1 MHQKD
6 NLTFASILIMVSFV
20 SISLVSNIASAK
32 IGNVFGFAVDMGTF
46 LYPLI
51 FTIRDLV
58 HKRLGK
64 NVAQKLIIISS
75 ISVLFMSM
83 YFYLVGLVPED
94 KSWDL
99 NDAFIS
105 IVSPVFRIALASIIS
120 AAISEL
126 LDTEI
131 YHIIYKKFKS
141 KFQWLRVVA
150 SNGVSIPIDSIIF
163 SLIAF
168 FGQLPTSAIFQI
180 IIFNIVVKYIV
191 TIFSVPMIYI
201 FKDKSYNKN

>member
-83 YFYLVGLVPED
+83 YFYLIGLVPED

-150 SNGVSIPIDSIIF
+150 SNGISIPIDSIIF
-163 SLIAF
+163 TLIAF

>member
-20 SISLVSNIASAK
+20 SISLISNIASAK

-99 NDAFIS
+99 NDAFVS